1 MLEFVIIS
9 GFATMGVNKVCS
21 LLLTKKAK
29 DRGYVDKLYNRSQEK
44 KGPVRK
50 TVEILF
56 NFIPGVNIIIS
67 AIVVAGTGYALI
79 SASDK
84 NDEKVWGP
92 DSKMDAF
99 YTNSYYDDL
108 DKKLVGL
115 EDAMKL
121 DGATPEIIKTEM
133 KKAEDEVYSNHA
145 KLSDDERRKL
155 EAMSDTALWL
165 RDFELEN
172 GLSYEERG
180 ELFPAYTKDFMNTKE
195 NAKPKAIQK
204 TLKMVN
210 NRSTK

>member
-1 MLEFVIIS
+1 
-9 GFATMGVNKVCS
+9 
-21 LLLTKKAK
+21 
-29 DRGYVDKLYNRSQEK
+29 
-44 KGPVRK
+44 
-50 TVEILF
+50 
-56 NFIPGVNIIIS
+56 
-67 AIVVAGTGYALI
+67 
-79 SASDK
+79 
-84 NDEKVWGP
+84 
-92 DSKMDAF
+92 MDAF

-145 KLSDDERRKL
+145 KLSDEKRREL

-180 ELFPAYTKDFMNTKE
+180 ELFPAYTKDFMNTRE

>member
-9 GFATMGVNKVCS
+9 GLATMGVNKVCS
-21 LLLTKKAK
+21 ALITKKAK
-29 DRGYVDKLYNRSQEK
+29 DRGYVDKIYSHPK
-44 KGPVRK
+44 KNK
-50 TVEILF
+50 IANFLF
-56 NFIPGVNIIIS
+56 NFIPVVNIIVS
-67 AIVVAGTGYALI
+67 AITVAGTGYILI
-79 SASDK
+79 SSNDK
-84 NDEKVWGP
+84 NDEKIWEF

-99 YTNSYYDDL
+99 YTNNYYNNF

-121 DGATPEIIKTEM
+121 EGATPEIIKTEM

-145 KLSDDERRKL
+145 KLSDEKRREL

-180 ELFPAYTKDFMNTKE
+180 ELFPAYTKDFMNTRE

>member
-1 MLEFVIIS
+1 MLEFIIIS
-9 GFATMGVNKVCS
+9 GFATIGVNKVCS

-50 TVEILF
+50 TVESLF

-84 NDEKVWGP
+84 NDEKIWGP

-121 DGATPEIIKTEM
+121 EGATPEIIKTEM

-145 KLSDDERRKL
+145 KLSDEERRKL